1 MTSYISAVN
10 EAIADRVAKLPNA
23 VVYGENIDNGS
34 MMSGLSRN
42 LSVRDDG
49 RIINVGNCEQTHC
62 GVGFGLM
69 LKGVPALLIAKQMD
83 FMLLGV
89 EQMVST
95 YSNIRSHRDMSTL
108 GSFTIISVI
117 CDQGYQGP
125 QSSFNGLG
133 DICSMARI
141 PGYTV
146 TNSQDTSRV
155 LQSQLGRPGL
165 RFICLSQRLYPT
177 EFIEL
182 DLVRATD
189 DCSLFQYYEG
199 DDATIVCFNLS
210 LPEGLTLHQKIA
222 ENGRSAAL
230 FSANYVFPQDW
241 QLIRESLTRTRKLVV
256 IDDSKSV
263 GLLGHRMMAEL
274 SEQCPP
280 FQSVIVT
287 READI
292 DFSVCADNLQIDYD
306 DIIVRL
312 GAQ

>member
-1 MTSYISAVN
+1 MRSYISAVN
-10 EAIADRVAKLPNA
+10 DAITSEIAKVPHA

-42 LSVRDDG
+42 ITVQDG
-49 RIINVGNCEQTHC
+49 GRVINIGNCEQTHC

-69 LKGVPALLIAKQMD
+69 LKGVSAVLIAKQLD
-83 FMLLGV
+83 FLLLGV

-95 YSNIRSHRDMSTL
+95 YSNIRSHRDLSTL

-155 LQSQLGRPGL
+155 LQSQLDRPGF
-165 RFICLSQRLYPT
+165 RFICLSQRLFPT
-177 EFIEL
+177 EFIEIN
-182 DLVRATD
+182 LVRATD
-189 DCSLFQYYEG
+189 DCSLFQYYDG

-210 LPEGLTLHQKIA
+210 LPEGLILHRKIA

-230 FSANYVFPQDW
+230 FSANHVFPQDW
-241 QLIRESLTRTRKLVV
+241 QLIRDSLTRTRRLVM
-256 IDDSKSV
+256 IDDSKGV
-263 GLLGHRMMAEL
+263 GLLGHRMIAEL
-274 SEQCPP
+274 SDQGPP
-280 FQSVIVT
+280 FSSVIVT

-292 DFSVCADNLQIDYD
+292 DFGVCPDNLQIDYD
-306 DIIVRL
+306 EIAARV
-312 GAQ
+312 GAR